1 MVVLLSIGF
10 SFACLLACVM
20 AHMMAKSARLALK
33 MSENAL
39 TNQRLYLAALE
50 PCSCV
55 SGGTITDERL
65 TL

>member
-1 MVVLLSIGF
+1 
-10 SFACLLACVM
+10 VM

-55 SGGTITDERL
+55 SGGTITDERH